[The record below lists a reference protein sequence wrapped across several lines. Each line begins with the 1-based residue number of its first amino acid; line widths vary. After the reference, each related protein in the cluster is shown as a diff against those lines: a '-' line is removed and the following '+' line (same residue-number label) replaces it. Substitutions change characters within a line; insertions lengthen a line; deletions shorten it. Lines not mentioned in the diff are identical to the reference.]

1 MMKFDEVFRAQLR
14 ELLIWRRDVR
24 RFRTEALPP
33 GTVERLIDMACL
45 APSVGLSQPW
55 RFVIVDEP
63 ARRRAVL
70 EDFRS
75 CNADALNS
83 YADNLA
89 AHYAKPGSK
98 RRRAKWRSSP
108 SQRRK

>member
-1 MMKFDEVFRAQLR
+1 MMKFDDVFRAQLR

-55 RFVIVDEP
+55 RFVIVDDP
-63 ARRRAVL
+63 ARRRATR
-70 EDFRS
+70 EGAGQRPAARS
-75 CNADALNS
+75 ADYFAS
-83 YADNLA
+83 W
-89 AHYAKPGSK
+89 KMMPSV
-98 RRRAKWRSSP
+98 WRSAGT
-108 SQRRK
+108 QRLTPWRRSTR